1 MASDGWTEIVID
13 VDGNARCSRC
23 NHLRNFQ
30 EPQRSIPEGAQQD
43 ENKIN
48 PAPINSSS
56 VATSATSATISSTE
70 KRKLKGRRRGY

>member
-13 VDGNARCSRC
+13 VDGKPRCSRC

-30 EPQRSIPEGAQQD
+30 EPQMSIPEGAQQD

-48 PAPINSSS
+48 PAPINFLS
-56 VATSATSATISSTE
+56 VATSAPISTTK
-70 KRKLKGRRRGY
+70 KRKLKGRRK